1 MRVFFSLFVA
11 AGILTM
17 VPPAQAHEA
26 SSVAKKSMM
35 KCKCKGCHGAASH
48 KDVSHSSLSKEM
60 PEKAS

>member
-1 MRVFFSLFVA
+1 
-11 AGILTM
+11 M